1 MITKAEWRA
10 TLRARRQAIP
20 PAERLVAAQK
30 AATALT
36 HWEKFKIS
44 THIALYHA
52 VGGEF
57 PTLPLFHACW
67 AAQKIT
73 YLPIVKK
80 NGLLT
85 FARFDANTPL
95 LKNTW
100 NILEPQETQRI
111 DAQALDLLLLPLVG
125 FDKKGNRLGAGGGYY
140 DRLLKSLESL
150 PVFALGVGY
159 SCQEVERLPK
169 EPQDQPIQGVLTE
182 QGIRLWY

>member
-20 PAERLVAAQK
+20 PAERLAAAQK
-30 AATALT
+30 AAVALT
-36 HWEKFKIS
+36 HWEKFQAS

-57 PTLPLFHACW
+57 PTMPLLNACW

-73 YLPIVKK
+73 YLPIIEKS
-80 NGLLT
+80 GLLT
-85 FARFDANTPL
+85 FGRFDANTPL
-95 LKNTW
+95 SKNALD
-100 NILEPQETQRI
+100 ILEPQETQLI
-111 DAQALDLLLLPLVG
+111 AAQDLDLLLLPLVG
-125 FDKKGNRLGAGGGYY
+125 FDKKGNRLGSGGGYY
-140 DRLLKSLESL
+140 DRLLKNLESL
-150 PVFALGVGY
+150 PIFALGLGF

-169 EPQDQPIQGVLTE
+169 EPQDQAIQGVLTE